1 MSDPGHSLHF
11 DRFTLDTA
19 RGVLLGPGGE
29 IPLRPK
35 SYEVLRYLASHPG
48 RLVGRNELID
58 AVWGKAVITDDSLT
72 QCLVEIRRAL
82 GDEART
88 LVRTVPRRG
97 YRFDP
102 PPAATEQGNDP
113 LVTRPDPR
121 APAASPLRLRLRL
134 LALPA
139 IALLGLALVWPGPGR
154 EEASPPPEANA
165 PLAPNAIAV
174 LPFVDMSASGDQEYL
189 GEGIAEEVLNTLAQ
203 SRDIKVIARTSS
215 FAFQDRQVDIRTIA
229 GQLGVSY
236 VLEGSVR
243 RSGNRIRVIAQ
254 LINARDG
261 AHLWSEDFDRE
272 LTEVFAVQGEIA
284 DRVAE
289 ALHVYVAAAP
299 GGPEIRDVAA
309 YEHFLRGR
317 FHYHRRAEGDL
328 ERSRRNLQTAVELD
342 PGYAAAWAA
351 LSGAYMLELDSDTPE
366 APGYAPA
373 RAAAER
379 ALALDP
385 RSVEG
390 HLRAALLLRVAGDER
405 GCLRHMEIAE
415 KLEPDN
421 PLLLGL
427 KSGEAL
433 QRNDRATAIAL
444 YQRVV
449 QRDPLSPLHRTN
461 LAVMLLADGRLEEA
475 RAHALAVREL
485 ASGRPDVD
493 LLLASALILERRF
506 DEAAPL
512 IERLPEEHELLRE
525 NERDA
530 ALAIVT
536 RALGQEAAYRDA
548 MERLRSRDSAAAATA
563 LARVYAQ
570 HGELETAWQWIEEAR
585 RRIPDSRAAYLWL
598 MRLSSSAFLRPLH
611 EDSRWAGLYEAGP
624 EQVVQER

>member
-1 MSDPGHSLHF
+1 MNDSGYSLRF
-11 DRFTLDTA
+11 DQFTLDTA
-19 RGVLLGPGGE
+19 RGVLLSPDGE

-35 SYEVLRYLASHPG
+35 SYEVLLYLASHRG
-48 RLVGRNELID
+48 RLVGRKELID

-82 GDEART
+82 GDDART

-102 PPAATEQGNDP
+102 PPAVSASEGDAP
-113 LVTRPDPR
+113 VTGPDVR
-121 APAASPLRLRLRL
+121 VQAARQIWPPLRLRV

-139 IALLGLALVWPGPGR
+139 LALFGLALVWLGLQAER
-154 EEASPPPEANA
+154 ASPPPEAA
-165 PLAPNAIAV
+165 APNAIAV
-174 LPFVDMSASGDQEYL
+174 LPFVDMSASGDQAYL

-215 FAFQDRQVDIRTIA
+215 FAFKDRPVDIRTIA
-229 GQLGVSY
+229 EQLGVSY

-272 LTEVFAVQGEIA
+272 LTGIFAVQAEIA

-289 ALHVYVAAAP
+289 ALQVYVAAAP
-299 GGPEIRDVAA
+299 GGPEIQDVAA

-328 ERSRRNLQTAVELD
+328 ERSRRHFQAAVELD

-351 LSGAYMLELDSDTPE
+351 LSGAYSLEFDSDTPE
-366 APGYAPA
+366 EPLYEPA
-373 RAAAER
+373 KAAAAR

-385 RSVEG
+385 RSVEA
-390 HLRAALLLRVAGDER
+390 HLRTARLLWIAGDESGR
-405 GCLRHMEIAE
+405 RRHMEVAE
-415 KLEPDN
+415 KLDPDH
-421 PLLLGL
+421 PLLLGF
-427 KSGEAL
+427 KGGYAL
-433 QRNDRATAIAL
+433 RLNDRATAIAL
-444 YQRVV
+444 NQRMV

-461 LAVMLLADGRLEEA
+461 LATMLLADGRLEEA
-475 RAHALAVREL
+475 RAQALAIQEL
-485 ASGRPDVD
+485 SSRRPDVD
-493 LLLASALILERRF
+493 LLLASTLILERRF
-506 DEAAPL
+506 EEAARL
-512 IERLPEEHELLRE
+512 VERLPQEHELLRE
-525 NERDA
+525 NDRDV

-536 RALGQEAAYRDA
+536 RALGHEGPYRDA
-548 MERLRSRDSAAAATA
+548 MERLRGRDSAAAAIA
-563 LARVYAQ
+563 VAQVHAQ
-570 HGELETAWQWIEEAR
+570 HGDLEAAWQWIEEAK
-585 RRIPDSRAAYLWL
+585 RRIADPRVEFWWL
-598 MRLSSSAFLRPLH
+598 VDLASSAFLRPLH
-611 EDSRWAGLYEAGP
+611 DDSRWAGLYEEVP

>member
-1 MSDPGHSLHF
+1 MNDPGHTLRF

-19 RGVLLGPGGE
+19 RGVLLGPWGE

-35 SYEVLRYLASHPG
+35 SYEVLLYLARHPG
-48 RLVGRNELID
+48 RLIARNELID

-82 GDEART
+82 GDETRT

-102 PPAATEQGNDP
+102 PPAASEREDDP
-113 LVTRPDPR
+113 PVTRPDRRPGRR
-121 APAASPLRLRLRL
+121 ADSPHRRRALAIPALV
-134 LALPA
+134 
-139 IALLGLALVWPGPGR
+139 LLGLALTWLGLGR
-154 EEASPPPEANA
+154 EGASPTPESAA
-165 PLAPNAIAV
+165 PLATNAIAV

-189 GEGIAEEVLNTLAQ
+189 GDGIAEEVLNTLAQ

-215 FAFQDRQVDIRTIA
+215 FAFKDRPVDIRTIA

-272 LTEVFAVQGEIA
+272 LTEIFAVQAEIA

-289 ALHVYVAAAP
+289 ALHVYVSAAP
-299 GGPEIRDVAA
+299 GGPERRDITA
-309 YEHFLRGR
+309 YEQFLRGR

-328 ERSRRNLQTAVELD
+328 ERSRRHFEAAVERD
-342 PGYAAAWAA
+342 PGNAAAWAA
-351 LSGAYMLELDSDTPE
+351 LAGAYMREFESDAPE
-366 APGYAPA
+366 KPGYEPA
-373 RAAAER
+373 RAAAAR

-390 HLRAALLLRVAGDER
+390 HLRTALLLRVAGDER
-405 GCLRHMEIAE
+405 AWRRHMEIAE

-427 KSGEAL
+427 KGGAAL
-433 QRNDRATAIAL
+433 QQNDRATAIAL
-444 YQRVV
+444 NQRVV
-449 QRDPLSPLHRTN
+449 QRDPLSPLHRIN
-461 LAVMLLADGRLEEA
+461 FAVVLLADGQLEEA
-475 RAHALAVREL
+475 RAQALAVQEL
-485 ASGRPDVD
+485 ASRRPDVD
-493 LLLASALILERRF
+493 LLLASVLILERRF
-506 DEAAPL
+506 DEAARL

-525 NERDA
+525 NERDVV
-530 ALAIVT
+530 LAIVT
-536 RALGQEAAYRDA
+536 HALGQEAYYRKA
-548 MERLRSRDSAAAATA
+548 MERLRSRDSADAATA

-570 HGELETAWQWIEEAR
+570 RGDLETAWQWIAEAQR
-585 RRIPDSRAAYLWL
+585 RTPDGRADDFWL
-598 MRLSSSAFLRPLH
+598 MELSSSAFLRPLH
-611 EDSRWAGLYEAGP
+611 EDSRWAGLYEADP